1 MANLILPD
9 SINAGTDIVAGEVQ
23 GMFDSVVS
31 HSNNAVIHRDGGKTF
46 TQLPTSDVVTNPT
59 ADGHLVTKKALE
71 NRTGVQAQRI
81 LVADSG
87 FMAPS
92 NTVETSSGY
101 TLPTFTM
108 PSLAGFSSLR
118 IECYVPRFYVANSG
132 GFPAPSTGMYL
143 TLRDA
148 FSAVWAYWEGPFTG
162 TAFTSNGP
170 GSAFIVGTILDN
182 TLAAPGVAVNLTL
195 KGRVDGTIG
204 QFKLVSTATVPTTI
218 IARMI

>member
-1 MANLILPD
+1 MFGA
-9 SINAGTDIVAGEVQ
+9 IVA
-23 GMFDSVVS
+23 
-31 HSNNAVIHRDGGKTF
+31 HNNNSLIHRDGGKTF
-46 TQLPTSDVVTNPT
+46 TALPTSDVVTNPT

-101 TLPTFTM
+101 TLPQFTM

-118 IECYVPRFYVANSG
+118 IECYVPRFYVTNSG
-132 GFPAPSTGMYL
+132 GIPAPSTGIYL

-148 FSAVWAYWEGPFTG
+148 FNAVWGYWEGPFTG
-162 TAFTSNGP
+162 TAFTTNGP
-170 GSAFIVGTILDN
+170 VFALFLGTIVFN

-195 KGRVDGTIG
+195 KGRVDGSVG
-204 QFKLVSTATVPTTI
+204 QFKLISTATVPTTI